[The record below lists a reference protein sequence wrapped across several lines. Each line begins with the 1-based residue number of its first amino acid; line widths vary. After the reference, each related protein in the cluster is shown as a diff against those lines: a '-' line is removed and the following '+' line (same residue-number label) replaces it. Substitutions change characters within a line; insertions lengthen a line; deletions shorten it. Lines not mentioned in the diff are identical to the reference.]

1 MLSETY
7 IDLFRNIYYKSERN
21 INLKK
26 YGLDKIIEL
35 PKYKVQMFS
44 DLIEKFN
51 KKEDQKYIERL
62 NDYVKK
68 KFLN

>member
-44 DLIEKFN
+44 DLIDKFN
-51 KKEDQKYIERL
+51 RIEDFKYIDRL
-62 NDYVKK
+62 KDYVTK